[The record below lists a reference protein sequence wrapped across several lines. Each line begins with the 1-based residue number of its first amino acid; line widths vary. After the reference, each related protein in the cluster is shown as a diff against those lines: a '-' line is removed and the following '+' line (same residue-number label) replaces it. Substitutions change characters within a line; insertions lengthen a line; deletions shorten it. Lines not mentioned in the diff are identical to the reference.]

1 MEMPTQQPISEE
13 FLKFASDK
21 ISDLSNRVRLL
32 EEKFEQLREKLKATD
47 QNLLRR
53 TNELKEL
60 ITENSIQIEEL
71 NKNYKDIRETT
82 RHLIKEVETSAKIS
96 DLKVLEKYVDLFDPT
111 RFLTLADAEKLFE
124 KKRVHKKKN

>member
-1 MEMPTQQPISEE
+1 MAAQQPVSEE

-60 ITENSIQIEEL
+60 ITENSIQVEEI
-71 NKNYKDIRETT
+71 NKNLKDVRETT
-82 RHLIKEVETSAKIS
+82 RHLIKEAETSAKIN

-111 RFLTLADAEKLFE
+111 RFLTLSEAEKIFE
-124 KKRVHKKKN
+124 KKKEKRKKKS